1 MAARS
6 EQWAETG
13 VGAVVLAAAGVFLF
27 YALSNAGGLGKST
40 GGYEPVA
47 RFGDVGSLSAG
58 ADVRVAGVKV
68 GRITAIELDPKT
80 YLAKTHILMQP
91 EIKVPADSSIKI
103 TSDGLLGG
111 QHVAIAPGG
120 AREDMKPGDEFQ
132 NAQGA
137 VDLFGLIG
145 QVIRPQGGQGGANTT
160 GQPAAAPAS
169 AAATPAA
176 PADPYPGGK

>member
-1 MAARS
+1 
-6 EQWAETG
+6 
-13 VGAVVLAAAGVFLF
+13 
-27 YALSNAGGLGKST
+27 
-40 GGYEPVA
+40 
-47 RFGDVGSLSAG
+47 
-58 ADVRVAGVKV
+58 
-68 GRITAIELDPKT
+68 
-80 YLAKTHILMQP
+80 
-91 EIKVPADSSIKI
+91 
-103 TSDGLLGG
+103 
-111 QHVAIAPGG
+111 
-120 AREDMKPGDEFQ
+120 MKPGDEFQ